1 MKASPIHHAS
11 GESVIILMFAGFSVW
26 VAYSFLMW
34 SGRLR
39 SVDGLQLHYIVADA
53 MARARSLSVLLGQ

>member
-26 VAYSFLMW
+26 AAYSFLMW
-34 SGRLR
+34 SGRLWT
-39 SVDGLQLHYIVADA
+39 DCNCTIVADA